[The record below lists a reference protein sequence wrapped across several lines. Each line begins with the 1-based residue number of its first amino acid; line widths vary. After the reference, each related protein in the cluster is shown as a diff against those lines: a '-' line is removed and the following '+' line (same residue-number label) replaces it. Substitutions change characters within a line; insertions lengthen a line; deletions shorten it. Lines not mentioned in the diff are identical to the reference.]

1 MPNITPAIIDWERLA
16 QARSQLGGRFVRV
29 LDYFR
34 EDGANCVAAIE
45 DAIRARNA
53 IAVISPADVL
63 KNDAL
68 QIGALSV
75 AELAEDIEFAA
86 RDCVEWHEAP
96 DALLEQVLQLRGQFT
111 DTVVQ
116 LEGETKPLL
125 MKRAV

>member
-1 MPNITPAIIDWERLA
+1 MTQPVPAIIDWERFA
-16 QARSQLGGRFVRV
+16 QTRTQLGGRFVRV

-34 EDGANCVAAIE
+34 EDGAKSVAAIE
-45 DAIRARNA
+45 DAIRTRNA
-53 IAVISPADVL
+53 IAVIGPADML
-63 KNDAL
+63 KNDAI

-96 DALLEQVLQLRGQFT
+96 DALLEQVLLLRDQFM

-116 LEGETKPLL
+116 LDGETKPLL
-125 MKRAV
+125 MKRAR

>member
-1 MPNITPAIIDWERLA
+1 MTQPVPAIIDWERFS
-16 QARSQLGGRFVRV
+16 QTRTQLGGRFVRV

-34 EDGANCVAAIE
+34 EDGAKSVAAIE
-45 DAIRARNA
+45 DAIRTRNA
-53 IAVISPADVL
+53 IAVIGPADML
-63 KNDAL
+63 KNDAI

-96 DALLEQVLQLRGQFT
+96 DALLEQVLQLRDQFM

-116 LEGETKPLL
+116 LDGEAKPLL
-125 MKRAV
+125 MKRAR

>member
-96 DALLEQVLQLRGQFT
+96 DALLEQVLQLRSQFT
-111 DTVVQ
+111 DTVAQ